1 MKTFELIDHTAD
13 IGFKVYGRTL
23 KEVFENAARGMF
35 SLITNPDKVAVH
47 REFGV
52 DVEADDRETLLVEW
66 LNELIY
72 LFEVERVVLKDFE
85 ITAWDEEHHL
95 KATVRGE
102 PIDEKQHEIETA
114 IKACSYHM
122 LKVEPVDHKGWMAQV
137 ICDV

>member
-1 MKTFELIDHTAD
+1 MRTFELIDHTAD

-35 SLITNPDKVAVH
+35 ALITDPKKVSAKK
-47 REFGV
+47 EFKV
-52 DVEADDRETLLVEW
+52 EVEAEDRETLLVEW

-72 LFEVERVVLKDFE
+72 LFEVEHVVLKDFE
-85 ITAWDEEHHL
+85 ITAWDEEHFL
-95 KATVRGE
+95 KGKARGE
-102 PIDEKQHEIETA
+102 PIDEKLHEIGSA